1 MSQVPK
7 NEVKRKVRRLLGK
20 CHIGLIYCQ
29 EIHNLLDQINTLVRN
44 HFNERLIVSSA
55 SQFKSL
61 CPKIYCLKIVPY
73 FQNGNDIDLKPLPS
87 RQMNRQTF
95 TVHAGTDSGGDLQFL
110 EVREDGLVLRSV
122 NGAILER
129 WFYERLV
136 NMTFSPRTRVICLW
150 RRSGGQTQLHKF
162 HTKKV

>member
-1 MSQVPK
+1 
-7 NEVKRKVRRLLGK
+7 
-20 CHIGLIYCQ
+20 
-29 EIHNLLDQINTLVRN
+29 
-44 HFNERLIVSSA
+44 
-55 SQFKSL
+55 
-61 CPKIYCLKIVPY
+61 
-73 FQNGNDIDLKPLPS
+73 
-87 RQMNRQTF
+87 MNRQTF
-95 TVHAGTDSGGDLQFL
+95 TVHAGTDSSGDLQFL

-162 HTKKV
+162 HTKKVHFTIHVTVVNHKG